1 MEYILKNSN
10 GNEYHITAKAETHGS
25 NVYLLEY
32 PTYGTT
38 QKFIVAV
45 NYSPMTQSWDYAKYF
60 DIFGDDD
67 YFPTKDRATAAFV
80 EKAAEII

>member
-32 PTYGTT
+32 PAYGTT
-38 QKFIVAV
+38 QKYIVAV

-60 DIFGDDD
+60 DIFNDDD
-67 YFPTKDRATAAFV
+67 YFQTMERAIAIFSKKV
-80 EKAAEII
+80 AEII